1 MYYVYMYVYMWVLW
15 CITYSCATTGVNI
28 YLSSIETQ
36 VTIASN
42 STVTNMDSVNYF
54 DPFLNFQTSQPTQGT
69 TTTSAISV
77 LLPSINPRNIG
88 SACPGKEDVEI
99 CLRLMPTWLKIQN
112 MYRWYILRRMQ
123 IWRKNGKY
131 IGSSLQPVACRE
143 PQNMGNLFDRKCPYR
158 RYPLAMWISWPLL
171 SPGPILFR
179 NSEGPRINTM

>member
-1 MYYVYMYVYMWVLW
+1 M
-15 CITYSCATTGVNI
+15 
-28 YLSSIETQ
+28 
-36 VTIASN
+36 
-42 STVTNMDSVNYF
+42 
-54 DPFLNFQTSQPTQGT
+54 
-69 TTTSAISV
+69 

-143 PQNMGNLFDRKCPYR
+143 PQNMGNLFDRKCP
-158 RYPLAMWISWPLL
+158 LGTGDTPLL
-171 SPGPILFR
+171 CEFHGHSFRLVRFFSEILRAPESTRCKPKWRRLCDAGDMEVQDIPNLLKRGHPKPKASVAIYKLQFTNLLFTSHLFISSSSR
-179 NSEGPRINTM
+179 SQAEQHLALCTPW